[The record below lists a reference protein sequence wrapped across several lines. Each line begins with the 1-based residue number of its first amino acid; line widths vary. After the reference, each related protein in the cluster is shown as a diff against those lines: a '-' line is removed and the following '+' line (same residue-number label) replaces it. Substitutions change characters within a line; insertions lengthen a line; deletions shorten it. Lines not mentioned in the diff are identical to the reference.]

1 MADEDDD
8 NQGKPD
14 VFKMDREDK
23 LQYLYQVFTH
33 YDKDKSG
40 AIDKEE
46 LFKALKFM
54 QIKISRQVTHKLLEE
69 MDEDRSGTV
78 DIEEFLKFFDRVT
91 KFNDMRAV
99 VNRQGAVKKMKDRVM
114 AVYLL
119 AIVIFTFFVVLIYV
133 KSEQKGQELLVTLI
147 LACSLFVIS
156 FGYIV
161 VFPLA
166 QTTLRGWLAP
176 PVPKEWTDAKKRNAP
191 DPEEGHGVDTSDD
204 RRDRVIT
211 DLVAEVPDAGDE
223 DGEVRVTWRRQREDQ
238 VRGGITF
245 ELPGM
250 VEGRSEM
257 RSIMGRSE
265 GKSHVSRTQQSETS
279 MSQSQSQGQTLAL
292 TTTGGE
298 DDDDEE
304 RPYRYAQQE
313 IGEATRPFFNPWSQT
328 KARIY

>member
-1 MADEDDD
+1 MGDEEDDK
-8 NQGKPD
+8 GKPD

-191 DPEEGHGVDTSDD
+191 DVEAAGGVETTEPG
-204 RRDRVIT
+204 RDRIVT
-211 DLVAEVPDAGDE
+211 DLVAEVPDVGE
-223 DGEVRVTWRRQREDQ
+223 FEEEVRVTWRRQKEDQ

-265 GKSHVSRTQQSETS
+265 QGKSHVSRTQQSETS
-279 MSQSQSQGQTLAL
+279 MSQSQTQTLAL
-292 TTTGGE
+292 TGTGGE

-304 RPYRYAQQE
+304 RPYRYNQQE